1 MPSSNSPEPNSPGP
15 NSNAQSKPKATA
27 QQSFQDSQIAFAAH
41 IRHPELHEAPADLED
56 RRLAIYRDLFY
67 NNIEGFL
74 ASGFPVLRSI
84 LGDSLWHRMV
94 RDFIHSHQSHSP
106 YFLQISEEFLGYLKD
121 ERQVQASDPAFMLE
135 LAHYEWVELALDV
148 STLKIPEE
156 QPEVVSEETS
166 EATPENHPAQR
177 ANDKTM
183 NSGFRTAK
191 YDTHTLANNNAPAPL
206 CVASQCSLARRCR
219 FNQQSPICCRCE

>member
-156 QPEVVSEETS
+156 QPEVV
-166 EATPENHPAQR
+166 
-177 ANDKTM
+177 
-183 NSGFRTAK
+183 
-191 YDTHTLANNNAPAPL
+191 
-206 CVASQCSLARRCR
+206 
-219 FNQQSPICCRCE
+219 